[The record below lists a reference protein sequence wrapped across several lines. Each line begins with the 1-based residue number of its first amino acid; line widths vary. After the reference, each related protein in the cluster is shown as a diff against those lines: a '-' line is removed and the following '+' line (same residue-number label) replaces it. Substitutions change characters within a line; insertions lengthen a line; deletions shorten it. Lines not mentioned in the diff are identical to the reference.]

1 MSRTQE
7 IRPDIDEGIDR
18 KVLSQLRA
26 RFLKLNQGRLQRAM
40 QALSTRQQLVL
51 KLLPLLFHVNHPL
64 LPGYVSGLTPAGL
77 SGFEPSDELLGEVQ
91 RLTRS
96 FAYKP
101 YRGKQALPIHG
112 LFLMGSL
119 GTVAQAENSDMD
131 LWLCHASDLSAL
143 QLDELHKKCSLLET
157 WAATQGAEAHF
168 FLIDPKR
175 FTLGDRATQL
185 TSDDCGTTQ
194 HYLLL
199 DEFYR
204 TAIWLGGR
212 TPLWWLVPVYEEQRY
227 QHYIDTLLSK
237 RFIRA
242 EEVLDLGHLA
252 RIPADEFIGAGMW
265 QLFKGIESPYK
276 SVLKL
281 LLTEVYASE
290 HPKVHCLSLRFKQ
303 AVFANQLDLD
313 ELDPYIVVYRR
324 LEEYL
329 KARGE
334 HERLELIRRCLYL
347 KVDRKLSRPPRNPHK
362 SWQRQLLER
371 LTNDWNWD
379 ARQLALLDSRSQW
392 KVRQVGAERRM
403 LVNELTYSYRFLSAF
418 ARSEHAGSSLNSR
431 DLGVLGRRLYAA
443 FERKAG
449 KVEFINPG
457 IAPDLAEDT
466 LTLSQS
472 PSPDAPNESQWALYS
487 GSVNAQ
493 ELENFSPLKRT
504 RELIEL
510 LAWCQRNGVIDNSTR
525 LSLYPGS
532 SDLNEY
538 ELTNLLASLQQ
549 VVPLPLPAVDES
561 ALLSASVPSE
571 VLLLVNVGIDPLKHF
586 SQLNVHMTSERTDA
600 LGYSGVRENLI
611 LTIDQVSLNSWNEL
625 LVSRYDG
632 PHALLDC
639 LRDFLNSLPAGGKPP
654 NLRVRC
660 FCRNRAGTI
669 AERVEELFREA
680 LGNFGSAQRKRYLL
694 QIKQHYHLLE
704 LIPGQVH
711 HTALKDL
718 PALIEHL
725 GSEQPHYSEL
735 HLDRSALEGDDL
747 ALILPFGR
755 PHCIQVFYR
764 IHETSGLAEITVLD
778 EHNGLWRQQMPFRD
792 ELSLLT
798 PLQRFLQSVLYRR
811 NALLPLDNLQ
821 DNAHLDIHYYRVEPD
836 APHRAQRLERRPAP
850 QTPISHPFYD
860 VQAIVEPADGKKSSG
875 AILNVVQRRPA
886 GATGP
891 TRSHVTLYCN
901 HREFSELEYAGDL
914 FAAVAQHILSQ
925 RSGGA
930 RYPCYITDL
939 DLSAVLGEGHMQTVH
954 YLRYKTRL
962 EEALN
967 NALQQA

>member
-1 MSRTQE
+1 MSRSQE

-18 KVLSQLRA
+18 KVLTQLRA
-26 RFLKLNQGRLQRAM
+26 RFLKVNSGRLQRAM

-64 LPGYVSGLTPAGL
+64 LPGYVSSQTPAGL
-77 SGFEPSDELLGEVQ
+77 SGFEPDDELLAEAQ

-101 YRGKQALPIHG
+101 YRGKQAMPIHG

-119 GTVAQAENSDMD
+119 GTVAQAEHSDMD
-131 LWLCHASDLSAL
+131 LWLCHAPNLSAQQLAEL
-143 QLDELHKKCSLLET
+143 QKKCDQLEA

-168 FLIDPKR
+168 FLIDPAR
-175 FTLGDRATQL
+175 FVLGDREAQL

-227 QHYIDTLLSK
+227 AHYTSTLLAK

-242 EEVLDLGHLA
+242 DDVLDLGHLA
-252 RIPADEFIGAGMW
+252 RIPPEEFVGAGMW

-290 HPKVHCLSLRFKQ
+290 HPKVQCLSLRFKQ
-303 AVFANQLDLD
+303 AVFANQLDVD
-313 ELDPYIVVYRR
+313 ELDPYVVVYRR

-329 KARGE
+329 KGRGE

-347 KVDRKLSRPPRNPHK
+347 KVDKKLSRPPPNNRK
-362 SWQRQLLER
+362 SWQRMLLER
-371 LTNDWNWD
+371 LTRDWNWD
-379 ARQLALLDSRSQW
+379 ARQLAMLDSRSQW
-392 KVRQVGAERRM
+392 KVRQVSSERRM

-418 ARSEHAGSSLNSR
+418 ARMEQFGSSLNSR

-466 LTLSQS
+466 LTLAQTPCQES
-472 PSPDAPNESQWALYS
+472 PNARQWNLYNGTIS
-487 GSVNAQ
+487 AQ
-493 ELENFSPLKRT
+493 ELEDFSPLKRS

-525 LSLYPGS
+525 ISLYPGD
-532 SDLNEY
+532 SDLSDY
-538 ELTNLLASLQQ
+538 ELNNLLSSLQQ
-549 VVPLPLPAVDES
+549 AIPLPLPAAEEA
-561 ALLSASVPSE
+561 ALLRASTPRE
-571 VLLLVNVGIDPLKHF
+571 VLLLVNVGLDPLRQF
-586 SQLNVHMTSERTDA
+586 SQLNVHMTSERIDA
-600 LGYSGVRENLI
+600 LGFSGVRENLI
-611 LTIDQVSLNSWNEL
+611 QTIDQVSLNSWNEL

-632 PHALLDC
+632 PNALINC
-639 LRDFLNSLPAGGKPP
+639 LQDYLNDLPQGGPLPSLQ
-654 NLRVRC
+654 VRC
-660 FCRNRAGTI
+660 FCRNRATAI
-669 AERVEELFREA
+669 AERVEELFREI
-680 LGNFGSAQRKRYLL
+680 LHSFTNTQPNRYLL
-694 QIKQHYHLLE
+694 QIRQHYHLLQ
-704 LIPGQVH
+704 LIPGRVRH
-711 HTALKDL
+711 DELKDL

-725 GSEQPHYSEL
+725 GQDQPHYGEL
-735 HLDRSALEGDDL
+735 RLDRSALEGEDL
-747 ALILPFGR
+747 ALILPMGQ
-755 PHCIQVFYR
+755 PNCIQVFYR
-764 IHETSGLAEITVLD
+764 LSDNNAVAEISVLD
-778 EHNGLWRQQMPFRD
+778 EHNGLWRQQVPFRD
-792 ELSLLT
+792 EQSLLT

-811 NALLPLDNLQ
+811 NALLPLDSPDSAQ
-821 DNAHLDIHYYRVEPD
+821 SLDILYYQIQPN
-836 APHRAQRLERRPAP
+836 APLRARRLERRPP
-850 QTPISHPFYD
+850 PLSPTSPPFYD
-860 VQAIVEPADGKKSSG
+860 VQVIVEPVTGKR
-875 AILNVVQRRPA
+875 AHI
-886 GATGP
+886 
-891 TRSHVTLYCN
+891 TLYCN
-901 HREFSELEYAGDL
+901 HREFSELEFSGDL
-914 FAAVAQHILSQ
+914 YAAVAEHILAQ
-925 RSGGA
+925 RHEGN

-939 DLSAVLGEGHMQTVH
+939 DLSAVLGEGQAQTVH
-954 YLRYKTRL
+954 YLRYKSRL

-967 NALQQA
+967 QALQQA